1 MLWIVPM
8 LIQAAAGHN
17 RDLLDIHLTK
27 CVLHISD
34 SYFDEGL
41 LITASVLSTDTAK
54 HTRRIW
60 NFNQQYPYCGNFM
73 GNCDLLK
80 TLHLSGK
87 WQILTLF
94 PLAVEKKF
102 DKTLQDFNYKSSG
115 YIFQVP
121 KEVGFL
127 SRQLKILRSYRKSWN
142 SRARFVIVV
151 DEILP
156 DPRHA
161 AERILKEVEPFKIFN
176 VVVVIPSNGLF
187 RELDIY
193 TWYPYELPSGQCGKY
208 KEPVSLDHWIMEG
221 KGRPL
226 RNVSLFPPKIP
237 HNFGGCK
244 ITAAIF
250 PNKPFVMSMKTEAN
264 NENISL
270 YDEGPEI
277 RLFLFIAETMNL
289 SGMFAPPSH
298 LKEISPIKL
307 ENGSWTGALG
317 EVLDKKADIAFSGL
331 SINLDRFIYFDV
343 TKVYYFS
350 GLLWIVPCP
359 GPLERVTS
367 ISRVFSASLWLLTLF
382 VIILSAGFMY
392 SVSTWLPKFI
402 KEADHYRTISN
413 CFYNVWAT
421 FLGISVPKMPVTDHL
436 KFFFAMLVWYSL
448 AMSTVFQAFLTS
460 CLIEPEFQKQITSLK
475 DLIESGIE
483 YGYYPGIDV
492 LLSNTS
498 DWGFTEILSNRI
510 PCYTN
515 SCVTRAIGKK
525 DFATIGDAM
534 YVEYMKAYAAHDS
547 YGRSTVCSF
556 KQECKVRLVAMYLE
570 KGSFLTEDINRVI
583 NVAIEA
589 GLNIFWWNNIL
600 DTLRNKAVRDEGHHL
615 MDDYTVLLL
624 EHLEGAFYLLLL
636 GHGLA
641 FVTFIGEL
649 LHNRLKAKINILKKA
664 NHRNVLAPLTCRER
678 GRGNN
683 WNKA

>member
-17 RDLLDIHLTK
+17 RDLLDVHLTK

-34 SYFDEGL
+34 SYFDKGL
-41 LITASVLSTDTAK
+41 LITASVFSKDAAK

-60 NFNQQYPYCGNFM
+60 NFNQQYPYCDNSM
-73 GNCDLLK
+73 GNCDILK
-80 TLHLSGK
+80 TLHLSDK

-94 PLAVEKKF
+94 PLAVELKF
-102 DKTLQDFNYKSSG
+102 YKTLQDFHFKSSG
-115 YIFQVP
+115 YIFRVP
-121 KEVGFL
+121 NEVGFL

-161 AERILKEVEPFKIFN
+161 AEGILKEVEHFKIFN
-176 VVVVIPSNGLF
+176 VVVVIPSNELF
-187 RELDIY
+187 RALDLY
-193 TWYPYELPSGQCGKY
+193 TWYPYELPSGQCGKF
-208 KEPVSLDHWIMEG
+208 KEPVFLDHWIMEG

-237 HNFGGCK
+237 HNFGGCR
-244 ITAAIF
+244 IRAAVL
-250 PNKPFVMSMKTEAN
+250 PNKPFVMSVKRRVY

-270 YDEGPEI
+270 YEEGPEI
-277 RLFLFIAETMNL
+277 RLFLFIVEAMNL
-289 SGMFAPPSH
+289 SVVFTPPDK
-298 LKEISPIKL
+298 LKGISPVKL

-317 EVLDKKADIAFSGL
+317 KVLDKKADIAFSGL
-331 SINLDRFIYFDV
+331 SINLERFIYFDI
-343 TKVYYFS
+343 TEVYYFS

-367 ISRVFSASLWLLTLF
+367 ISRVFSASLWLFTLI
-382 VIILSAGFMY
+382 VIIMSAGFMY
-392 SVSTWLPKFI
+392 SVSTWLPKCI
-402 KEADHYRTISN
+402 KESDHYRTISN

-436 KFFFAMLVWYSL
+436 KIFFVMLVWYSL
-448 AMSTVFQAFLTS
+448 AMNTVFQAFLTT

-483 YGYYPGIDV
+483 YGYYPRIDV

-498 DWGFTEILSNRI
+498 DWGFKEILSNRI
-510 PCYTN
+510 PCYSN
-515 SCVTRAIGKK
+515 SCVTRAIWKK
-525 DFATIGDAM
+525 DFATISDTM
-534 YVEYMKAYAAHDS
+534 YVEYTKASAAHDS

-556 KQECKVRLVAMYLE
+556 KQESKVRLVAMYLQ
-570 KGSFLTEDINRVI
+570 KGSFLTEDINHVI

-589 GLNIFWWNNIL
+589 GLNNFWWINIL
-600 DTLRNKAVRDEGHHL
+600 DTLRNKAVRDEGRAL

-649 LHNRLKAKINILKKA
+649 LHNRLKAKINVMKKA
-664 NHRNVLAPLTCRER
+664 NHKNVLTPLTCRET
-678 GRGNN
+678 GRGDD